1 MTPETQGIDD
11 TTSPVKV
18 GRALARRF
26 IERSEVLD
34 YKGKRRDSAALD
46 YFIGAAS
53 ALELAG
59 HHEVANHIKMVSVL
73 VIAVR
78 GYFGVKEIASKD

>member
-11 TTSPVKV
+11 ATSPVKV

-26 IERSEVLD
+26 IERSEALN

-59 HHEVANHIKMVSVL
+59 HHEVANHLKMASVL
-73 VIAVR
+73 IIAPR
-78 GYFGVKEIASKD
+78 GFFGIKELASKD